1 MEKVLIS
8 SLKKIPT
15 KGGDI
20 YHALKNS
27 DNDFNGFGEAYF
39 SNIDFDNIKAWKRH
53 LKMTCNLIVPYG
65 KVRFVF
71 FNEDFGTNE
80 IEHIGVD

>member
-20 YHALKNS
+20 YHGLKNS
-27 DNDFNGFGEAYF
+27 DSDFNGFGEAYF
-39 SNIDFDNIKAWKRH
+39 SNIEFNNIKLEQFR
-53 LKMTCNLIVPYG
+53 
-65 KVRFVF
+65 
-71 FNEDFGTNE
+71 
-80 IEHIGVD
+80 